1 MSEYED
7 KIDGESVRDDYF
19 IERQRKKLEEEK
31 RERKIREEFE
41 YRKRTGAIG
50 FDYAKFEEWRRR
62 FKL

>member
-7 KIDGESVRDDYF
+7 EIDGESVRDDYYL
-19 IERQRKKLEEEK
+19 ERQRKKLEEEK

-41 YRKRTGAIG
+41 YRKRTGAIE
-50 FDYAKFEEWRRR
+50 FDYASFEEWRRR

>member
-7 KIDGESVRDDYF
+7 EIDVDRVRDDYY

-31 RERKIREEFE
+31 REMKIREEFE
-41 YRKRTGAIG
+41 YRKRTGAIE
-50 FDYAKFEEWRRR
+50 FDYASFEEWRRR